1 VGDTVQGHTSCA
13 LRSHFPRPVVVD
25 SHTVEGLDPPK
36 RRQSKSQLGER
47 GERWYLVHIKDWL
60 VDVKVKNETLVAV
73 HIMDKSR
80 RFPELHKRTGHRH

>member
-13 LRSHFPRPVVVD
+13 LRSHFPSPVVVD

-47 GERWYLVHIKDWL
+47 GERWYLVHIKVWL
-60 VDVKVKNETLVAV
+60 VDVKVKRVAV
-73 HIMDKSR
+73 YIMDKSR
-80 RFPELHKRTGHRH
+80 RFPELLKRTGHRH